1 MEPNKYRNGLSHAL
15 GHIASH
21 AGVTLLAVGIAFS
34 LPMLASYI
42 LFTWWPMVLEDSQ
55 LLLINEII
63 FAAML
68 VLLFNLLLKARE
80 ARRSHRMAR
89 LVSLVHAGS
98 SDCRHAR
105 RSQRELIERISGTRD
120 VSVMS
125 VTGYDTFVSEK
136 RNLRRIIDE
145 CYELRVLLLNPYGHG
160 ALRRA
165 QSLGDVETLLE
176 NYRRETAATVER
188 LAGLAAAGKQVV
200 LKFYDD
206 APFWNL
212 IVTGEHVWV
221 QYCHDGQEL
230 KAQPEYVFALG
241 KENSAHG
248 LFPAF
253 YVHFLNQWT
262 DPRHPE
268 YDFSSQQ
275 LIYRNERGNEVKRVP
290 FLPQAQDVDGFSY
303 LRLAS

>member
-55 LLLINEII
+55 LLLINEIL

-89 LVSLVHAGS
+89 LVSLVHVGYD
-98 SDCRHAR
+98 DCRHAR

-125 VTGYDTFVSEK
+125 VTGYDIFVSEK

-165 QSLGDVETLLE
+165 QSLGDAGSMLE
-176 NYRRETAATVER
+176 NYRRETAATLER
-188 LAGLAAAGKQVV
+188 LAGLAAAGKKVV

-241 KENSAHG
+241 KENSTHG

-268 YDFSSQQ
+268 YDFPSQQ

-290 FLPQAQDVDGFSY
+290 FLPQTQDVVGFSY